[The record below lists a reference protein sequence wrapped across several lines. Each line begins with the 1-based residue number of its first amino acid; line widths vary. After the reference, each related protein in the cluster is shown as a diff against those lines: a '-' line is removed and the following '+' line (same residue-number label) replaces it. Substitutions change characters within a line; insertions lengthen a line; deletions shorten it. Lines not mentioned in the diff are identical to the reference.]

1 MPAAEFTAGAVMDG
15 AAALLNDAAKSV
27 YTYSVQIPYLKIAL
41 RELREMMELSNVPVT
56 NKTAEILAI
65 PASTGVIEI
74 SFVTTP
80 SLPSDLIEI
89 QQIWERATGVNPY
102 VPMVKKEFLPAYL
115 TDGYQPS
122 SNYLIWAWN
131 GNKLQLP
138 PCNEINDLKLNYV
151 YEITQIVDQNSTIAV
166 PNGESFLTFRTAAL
180 CAQFVMENKERA
192 DDLNA
197 DAGIAVDRMEGIES
211 KAKQATFTRKR
222 PFRAS
227 FKKRGN
233 W

>member
-1 MPAAEFTAGAVMDG
+1 MDG
-15 AAALLNDAAKSV
+15 SAALLNDAARTV
-27 YTYSVQIPYLKIAL
+27 YTYTAQLPYLKIAL

-65 PASTGVIEI
+65 PAGTTEI

-80 SLPSDLIEI
+80 SLPTDLIEI

-102 VPMVKKEFLPAYL
+102 VPMTKREFLPAYL
-115 TDGYQPS
+115 TTDYVQSP
-122 SNYLIWAWN
+122 NFLIWAWN
-131 GNKLQLP
+131 GNKIQLP
-138 PCNEINDLKLNYV
+138 PANQINDLKLNYI
-151 YEITQIVDQNSTIAV
+151 YEITQIVDENSTIAV
-166 PNGESFLTFRTAAL
+166 PNGQSFLTFRTAAL
-180 CAQFVMENKERA
+180 CAQFIMENKERA

-211 KAKQATFTRKR
+211 KAKQATFTRHR

-227 FKKRGN
+227 YKKRTN